1 MIAKILE
8 KMERDYLREGRGGG
22 CTFHRI
28 NYKDVSKP
36 EKVLEIG
43 TRRIRAK
50 NEAYSLT
57 EK

>member
-1 MIAKILE
+1 MPRYWKRWKEITCGKVE
-8 KMERDYLREGRGGG
+8 EG

-36 EKVLEIG
+36 EKALEIG
-43 TRRIRAK
+43 TCRIRAK